1 VEFIIPLGLSGYMT
15 TKDELLREL
24 DFGSVD
30 AESEEELAKRF
41 VQTQDFTDISNEK
54 KILILGPKG
63 SGKSAI
69 FRLLTDY
76 QSEAKQILGERFPD
90 DTHVIKGTGG
100 NDVQSVNDRTLGELM
115 REDGFSYERFW
126 RVYIG
131 LKIASKLGTEG
142 YTSDGELGNV
152 LRAFDEQS
160 DWRILPVFRSFWE
173 KIVGTPPSGGQVS
186 YGKFSIQFNSD
197 ENLDIGRLLQDEQQT
212 LEDNNKSVWLLLDRI
227 DELRSREPKERK
239 ELLEAL
245 LKTQIDFLG
254 NFDNIHLKIFLRTDI
269 WSDLHLTN
277 HSHLRDKKIRL
288 EWNDTQLLRMI
299 NKRMLQSDTI
309 KRGIEE
315 SLSTTIDPEQI
326 GSYDKKTQEDIF
338 YSVFEDQVYSG
349 EREADL
355 FDWITAR
362 IRDGHGAKYPR
373 ELISFCNEAK
383 RLQLRHEEDC
393 EDRLI
398 AGLRV
403 RDAYY
408 EVSKQR
414 VNTYLSEFPD
424 LDEHFNRF
432 DGRNKAEFS
441 HGELL
446 NMFEDLESSP
456 DKAISRMVDI
466 GFFEEDR
473 TEDGNKM
480 YEIPRIYRDGIG
492 LVLKGRP

>member
-1 VEFIIPLGLSGYMT
+1 MP
-15 TKDELLREL
+15 TKDDLLEEL

-30 AESEEELAKRF
+30 AESEEELAKLF
-41 VQTQDFTDISNEK
+41 VQTQDFTNISDEK
-54 KILILGPKG
+54 KLLILGPKG

-76 QSEAKQILGERFPD
+76 QREAKEFLGDKFPE
-90 DTHVIKGTGG
+90 DTYIIKATGG
-100 NDVQSVNDRTLGELM
+100 NDIQSVNDRSLGKLM

-126 RVYIG
+126 RIYIG

-152 LRAFDEQS
+152 LRAFDDQS
-160 DWRILPVFRSFWE
+160 DWRIIPVFKTLWQ
-173 KIVGTPPSGGQVS
+173 KIVGDPPSSGQIS
-186 YGKFSIQFNSD
+186 YGKFSIQFKND
-197 ENLDIGRLLQDEQQT
+197 ENLDIGRLLQEEQQI
-212 LEDNNKSVWLLLDRI
+212 LENNGRSVWLLLDRI
-227 DELRSREPKERK
+227 DELRSRNPEERK

-245 LKTQIDFLG
+245 LKTQIDFLDR
-254 NFDNIHLKIFLRTDI
+254 FENIYLKIFLRTDI

-288 EWNDTQLLRMI
+288 EWNDTQLLKLI
-299 NKRMLQSDTI
+299 NKRMLQIDKINTGI
-309 KRGIEE
+309 KE
-315 SLSTTIDPEQI
+315 SLSTTIDPSEI
-326 GSYDKKTQEDIF
+326 EEHDKETQENIF

-349 EREADL
+349 DREANL
-355 FDWITAR
+355 FDWMTAR

-383 RLQLRHEEDC
+383 RLQRQHEEDC
-393 EDRLI
+393 ENRLI

-432 DGRNKAEFS
+432 DGRNKPDFS
-441 HGELL
+441 HGELM
-446 NMFEDLESSP
+446 NMFDDLEPSP
-456 DKAISRMVDI
+456 DNAIKRMVDI

-473 TEDGNKM
+473 TEGGSKT
-480 YEIPRIYRDGIG
+480 YEIPRLYRDGIG